1 MTDLKLLQAPSH
13 ETMIEQNLRQMK
25 RARTALEVRQ
35 IALNRNVRKIEDR
48 LSQSNDY
55 DEVQNLHDVLDN
67 LGSLMNDLELFRSN
81 LEKEV
86 DKVHR
91 GLAALTNGLDVAG
104 YRALGSYIAEDTNL
118 SIENVQQ
125 VGSYYDQVLETVRH
139 INDEPLGY

>member
-13 ETMIEQNLRQMK
+13 ETMISQNLRHMQ

-35 IALNRNVRKIEDR
+35 VALCRSVRKIENR
-48 LSQSNDY
+48 LSHSDDF
-55 DEVQNLHDVLDN
+55 DEVQNLHDILDN

-91 GLAALTNGLDVAG
+91 GLAALQGDLGVAG
-104 YRALGSYIAEDTNL
+104 YRALGAYITEDTNL

-125 VGSYYDQVLETVRH
+125 VGSYYDQVLETMRH